1 MSQPKS
7 EKDKLGMDMIK
18 RSIERVIK
26 KEKQRKNKKKEK
38 ILEEELEERASDKK
52 YKAWLKIHKP
62 KFQKAAKIIWS
73 WYQKFI
79 ASKEFEDMAIKLE
92 KLYLNEIGIS
102 EVIAGNTRSG
112 GPDQFLSIDFKEGLF
127 VHSCVKYGKSKPIEE
142 LDDLL
147 ECVEFP
153 VLIEIAETIKDK
165 TIWAIIDDKI
175 NSELDS

>member
-92 KLYLNEIGIS
+92 KLYLNYYLLTTLNLLSFEIGLVSAIS
-102 EVIAGNTRSG
+102 T
-112 GPDQFLSIDFKEGLF
+112 LSPTLYLF
-127 VHSCVKYGKSKPIEE
+127 SS
-142 LDDLL
+142 
-147 ECVEFP
+147 
-153 VLIEIAETIKDK
+153 
-165 TIWAIIDDKI
+165 
-175 NSELDS
+175 S